1 MSKNS
6 KNSFTYVLSKI
17 NDDRLRIPNINYYI
31 ENPKN
36 ISNEN
41 DSNLLISRHP
51 MSSMLRDFDFTHCF
65 EMDEGMLCAKHN
77 ALEGLRKSPS
87 PIFAS
92 QGNAMAQAG
101 IKIIII

>member
-1 MSKNS
+1 
-6 KNSFTYVLSKI
+6 
-17 NDDRLRIPNINYYI
+17 
-31 ENPKN
+31 
-36 ISNEN
+36 
-41 DSNLLISRHP
+41 

-92 QGNAMAQAG
+92 QGNAMAQVG